1 MSLFFAFLFIVLFF
15 VSLVILELNVKHEI
29 YEDDTLKETIIN
41 DYETARMVFNI
52 YKKYNKENKKLNMK
66 TKFYI

>member
-41 DYETARMVFNI
+41 DYETAHMVFNI